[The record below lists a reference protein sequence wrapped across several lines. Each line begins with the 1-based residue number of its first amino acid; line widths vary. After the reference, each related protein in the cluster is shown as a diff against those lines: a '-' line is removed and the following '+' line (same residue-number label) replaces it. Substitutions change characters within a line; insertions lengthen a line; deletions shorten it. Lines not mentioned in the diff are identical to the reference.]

1 MSNPFRAMK
10 SFHIPA
16 WAKRIR
22 GRMAEVGVS
31 QMKLAVELGISV
43 ASLNLYLNGNR
54 TPPAD
59 FERRVAAALDRLEQ
73 AEHAADKARQR
84 VLGKGAVA

>member
-1 MSNPFRAMK
+1 MQRNSVP
-10 SFHIPA
+10 H

-31 QMKLAVELGISV
+31 QMTLAVELGISV

-59 FERRVAAALDRLEQ
+59 FARRVTAALDRLEQ
-73 AEHAADKARQR
+73 AEQAADRARQK
-84 VLGKGAVA
+84 VLKEGAA

>member
-1 MSNPFRAMK
+1 MLNLFRTMN

-16 WAKRIR
+16 WVRRIR

-31 QMKLAVELGISV
+31 QMALAVELGISV

-54 TPPAD
+54 QPPAD
-59 FERRVAAALDRLEQ
+59 FARRVTAALDRLEQ
-73 AEHAADKARQR
+73 AERAAETARQK

>member
-1 MSNPFRAMK
+1 MNS
-10 SFHIPA
+10 SHIPA
-16 WAKRIR
+16 WVRRIR

-59 FERRVAAALDRLEQ
+59 FARRVTAALDRLEK
-73 AEHAADKARQR
+73 AERAADRARQK
-84 VLGKGAVA
+84 VLKEGAA